1 MPQAKVSTCVC
12 AAGCTF
18 LHHCHRHEKNIL
30 CVAYCSK
37 GNERHLRLA
46 LTQPSTW
53 CKVQLLPIGISQPLG
68 PREKSSACREV
79 ALSLSTPP
87 PGLGKLGRETA
98 FLATSLSSPF
108 NYSGTGWRRW
118 GCRKANCWEGWGGE
132 PNAFPPTGPTTSLC
146 TLPCSAE
153 LAGLSFPEFQMT
165 AALVGSNLAI

>member
-1 MPQAKVSTCVC
+1 MSARGQPRPPIVPGQAPPPVPAPAGR
-12 AAGCTF
+12 AAGAPAPLCHPL
-18 LHHCHRHEKNIL
+18 LHVTPRSPL
-30 CVAYCSK
+30 PAAPPAAGS
-37 GNERHLRLA
+37 L
-46 LTQPSTW
+46 PSH
-53 CKVQLLPIGISQPLG
+53 LG

-132 PNAFPPTGPTTSLC
+132 PDAFPPTGPTTSLC